1 MNRMIPALSAYMG
14 QHNLGAAE
22 RYLRLTP
29 ERFRSQLNK
38 LSPNGARSDG
48 WMTPH

>member
-29 ERFRSQLNK
+29 ERFRSPLNK

-48 WMTPH
+48 WVTAH

>member
-1 MNRMIPALSAYMG
+1 MIPALSAYMG

-29 ERFRSQLNK
+29 ERFRS
-38 LSPNGARSDG
+38 
-48 WMTPH
+48 